1 MEEKEKIYRVNV
13 NEVNMKRITIIKALF
28 SEETET
34 LSDKEAINYIVN
46 KAIENY
52 FKSEEIQNKLK
63 NLQ

>member
-1 MEEKEKIYRVNV
+1 MEEKEKSYRVNV